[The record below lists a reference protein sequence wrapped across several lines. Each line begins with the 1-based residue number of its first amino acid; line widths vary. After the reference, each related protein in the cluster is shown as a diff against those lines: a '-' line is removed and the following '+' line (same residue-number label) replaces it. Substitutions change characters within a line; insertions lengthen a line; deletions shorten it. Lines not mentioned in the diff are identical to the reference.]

1 MNKLYLLSAILSITA
16 TFVNASCPS
25 VRGLSSPTNIVN
37 TYIDDLF
44 HDFDVKEQKKS
55 IQLVQILENPS
66 QTKFKILLQVLDTYT
81 SKVKYYIGVKSH
93 IVMKQG
99 KPKHKITSYL
109 HSVSKDEIKKVF
121 GSDFS
126 FTHDNSC
133 FEPKREFFQFFSR
146 KGHTSNWFNKNLT
159 QKREDS
165 KETIERMMMLTSENE
180 TLKTEISIVK
190 NNAEQ
195 HLSVV
200 MNKMLAT
207 KEKNLNEIAR
217 LRTEIDML
225 KGSQKDNNR
234 IDQLIIELEQALI
247 AKDKL
252 ESELSKLKIANQQE
266 LLVLKNKLNEK
277 EVSESLL
284 TTELERKNNDLQQM
298 KQIKQEL
305 LAANALIDDC
315 KNELEMIQKSKINDT
330 MELEVYEIALNDVK
344 TNMNDQINELNNEME
359 VCLKDKQNKEEQI
372 NQLVIIIEENEKQI
386 KQIQG
391 KKTKQKTEQE
401 IITNNINEKLDFQ
414 KELEIAAKET
424 TLDIES
430 VKEQFEHN
438 NDEIHDV
445 NSMINLLKMINLNLL
460 NRSDI
465 SSMQLQTELNS
476 SFFKQISDNQRRL
489 LQNYLIQIGS
499 SIQLN
504 QMGFNEL
511 EDILYELRDYLFRVS
526 PEEKKKHALL
536 INKINSKQ
544 QKTVQAPVPQ
554 DFDLNNPF
562 LNFKS
567 DFRRPKAK
575 TNPFN
580 TESVVRVQGN
590 PFTFNNKSA

>member
-1 MNKLYLLSAILSITA
+1 MNKLYLLSALLSITA

-44 HDFDVKEQKKS
+44 HDFDVKEQRKS

-93 IVMKQG
+93 IVMEQG
-99 KPKHKITSYL
+99 KPRHKITSYL

-165 KETIERMMMLTSENE
+165 KETIERIKMLTSENE

-225 KGSQKDNNR
+225 KGSQKDNSR
-234 IDQLIIELEQALI
+234 IDQLTIELEKALI
-247 AKDKL
+247 AKEKL
-252 ESELSKLKIANQQE
+252 ESELNKLKIANQQE
-266 LLVLKNKLNEK
+266 LLVLKNKLNAK

-284 TTELERKNNDLQQM
+284 TTQLERKNKDLHHL
-298 KQIKQEL
+298 KLIKKEL
-305 LAANALIDDC
+305 LAANDFIDNC
-315 KNELEMIQKSKINDT
+315 TNELEMIQKNKIDNE
-330 MELEVYEIALNDVK
+330 MKLEAYEIALNDVK
-344 TNMNDQINELNNEME
+344 ANMNNQINELNNEIE
-359 VCLKDKQNKEEQI
+359 VCLKDKLNKEEQI

-386 KQIQG
+386 KQFTS
-391 KKTKQKTEQE
+391 KKTKQE

-424 TLDIES
+424 ALDMES
-430 VKEQFEHN
+430 VKEQFAHN
-438 NDEIHDV
+438 NEEIHDV

-465 SSMQLQTELNS
+465 SSIQLQTELNS

-499 SIQLN
+499 PIQLN

-544 QKTVQAPVPQ
+544 QKTVQAPVLQ

-567 DFRRPKAK
+567 DFRKPKAK

-580 TESVVRVQGN
+580 TEAAVKVQGN
-590 PFTFNNKSA
+590 PFTFNDKSA